1 MSRPAARHSCSC
13 YLLLLLLFRLLM
25 HFAVHE
31 RLPIDR
37 RHIEWVIASAREWE
51 RERKGAL
58 SASKTINNSIKLD
71 NDEAASVCT

>member
-1 MSRPAARHSCSC
+1 
-13 YLLLLLLFRLLM
+13 M

-37 RHIEWVIASAREWE
+37 RHIEWVIASE
-51 RERKGAL
+51 REREGAP

>member
-1 MSRPAARHSCSC
+1 
-13 YLLLLLLFRLLM
+13 M

-31 RLPIDR
+31 RLPIDMR
-37 RHIEWVIASAREWE
+37 DSE
-51 RERKGAL
+51 RERVGEREGAP